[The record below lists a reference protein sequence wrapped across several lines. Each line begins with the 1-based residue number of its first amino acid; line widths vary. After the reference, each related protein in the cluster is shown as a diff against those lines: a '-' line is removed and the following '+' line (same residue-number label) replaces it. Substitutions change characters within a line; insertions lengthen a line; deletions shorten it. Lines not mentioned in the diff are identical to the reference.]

1 MVMSGNGESVVFV
14 HAQPGDEA
22 RLTGGTIARLRSAG
36 TPVLL
41 LFERDSLGADTATE
55 LDAAGAALNA
65 LDCRLIPAGPP
76 TTSVADAPAS
86 DAELEAYLS
95 NALSESWATAVV
107 IGETSER
114 MRAAATHAAHL
125 AGIPAF
131 LSRGVADSVGQRLTA
146 IDVSEQVPQKLV
158 ALAAYR
164 SLWSLDG
171 RTLVLPGGART
182 AVSGAET
189 FSRLDAPPAPAAIA
203 PPAMTTRLGAGAL
216 GLVVGVVFA
225 VLGTIAHQA
234 TIEIG
239 VVSLPIGLVLA
250 LTAAC
255 ALLVGLRLVLRDR
268 LVVGLTA
275 AGLLLTT
282 FILSLRGM
290 GGSVLVPEGLPGTL
304 WTIVPAFVAALVLAW
319 PTFSATRRTR

>member
-14 HAQPGDEA
+14 HAGPGDES

-41 LFERDSLGADTATE
+41 LFEHDAPVSAELDTA
-55 LDAAGAALNA
+55 AAALQA
-65 LDCRLIPAGPP
+65 LDCRLIPGAGESPA
-76 TTSVADAPAS
+76 ADVGL
-86 DAELEAYLS
+86 DGYLAE
-95 NALSESWATAVV
+95 ALSASWATAVV
-107 IGETSER
+107 IGTASER
-114 MRAAATHAAHL
+114 MRSAAIHAAHD

-131 LSRGVADSVGQRLTA
+131 LTQGVAEAVGQRLTA
-146 IDVSEQVPQKLV
+146 IDVSDQVDQKLA

-164 SLWSLDG
+164 SLWTVHG
-171 RTLVLPGGART
+171 RTLVLPDGTRQ

-189 FSRLDAPPAPAAIA
+189 FTRLDAPHPPPAPA
-203 PPAMTTRLGAGAL
+203 PPSLMTRLGAGGL
-216 GLVVGVVFA
+216 GLVAGCVFA

-239 VVSLPIGLVLA
+239 PLSLPIGLVIA

-275 AGLLLTT
+275 AGLLLTS
-282 FILSLRGM
+282 FLLSLRGV
-290 GGSVLVPEGLPGTL
+290 GGSVLVPAGLAGTL

-319 PTFSATRRTR
+319 PTLSATRRTR